1 DGTTFL
7 SQHHDKVK
15 KMLGD
20 LQSIYDGDFTK
31 ATGTGEDS
39 PLLSFKSKF
48 SSIWCATPDALG
60 AHQRYLEQI
69 GPRFLAVRVP
79 PLTPQQKH
87 KGYELSRSSD
97 RKALEETFKK
107 AVQDRL
113 RTVLSPAADLVGAV
127 EIPDPVEQW
136 LEKLAEM
143 IAAGRTP
150 LRWEGS

>member
-1 DGTTFL
+1 
-7 SQHHDKVK
+7 
-15 KMLGD
+15 
-20 LQSIYDGDFTK
+20 
-31 ATGTGEDS
+31 

-150 LRWEGS
+150 LRWEGSGNDRDWRVGTPEEPFRAYQVLRTLLRSLCLVT